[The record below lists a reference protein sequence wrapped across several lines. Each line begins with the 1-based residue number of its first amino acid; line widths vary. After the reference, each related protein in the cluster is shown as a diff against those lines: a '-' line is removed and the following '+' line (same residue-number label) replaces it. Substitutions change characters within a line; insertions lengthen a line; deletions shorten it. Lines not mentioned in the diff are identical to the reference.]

1 MCFTCGVEPAKLMK
15 DTLRLAILSSLG
27 HSDVSVSYSKQW
39 LRNGGGGGGL
49 RGLDPPPLFLVE
61 PPLFWGPQIFFTK
74 RFIACLCFIKF

>member
-49 RGLDPPPLFLVE
+49 RGLDPPPYFWWSPPYFGAPRFFL
-61 PPLFWGPQIFFTK
+61 PRGS
-74 RFIACLCFIKF
+74 

>member
-39 LRNGGGGGGL
+39 LRNGGGGGG
-49 RGLDPPPLFLVE
+49 GSGGWIPPLISGGAPLILG
-61 PPLFWGPQIFFTK
+61 PPDFFYQEVHSM
-74 RFIACLCFIKF
+74 FVFY